1 MIKKFGSYMLDKVC
15 QFIRV
20 VVGTLRCVLEGRTKL
35 ATGNFK
41 LGPKNKMAVKLLE
54 IAITLLLYHLGIK
67 FQLLYLCFHG
77 WPTRRNNNRHGKY
90 YHTTKI
96 QYGGYKTGSSFN
108 SGYIPLRIEIPTAI
122 TMFLRGCQHV

>member
-1 MIKKFGSYMLDKVC
+1 MHFRRTAKVGYRE
-15 QFIRV
+15 I
-20 VVGTLRCVLEGRTKL
+20 LSWAPKTKWRS
-35 ATGNFK
+35 
-41 LGPKNKMAVKLLE
+41 KLLE

-77 WPTRRNNNRHGKY
+77 WPTRRNNNRHGNN

-122 TMFLRGCQHV
+122 TMFLRVANTSE